1 MVDLPHLP
9 KLFNEHAA
17 AEALGVSI
25 DTLRRERKRAK
36 IAHTMIGG
44 RIRYTEMHL
53 TGYIEEH
60 ECPTKSSGS
69 GKSADT
75 GSASGLTPGSG
86 AAPGSMPQ
94 LDRRIAHHLAQS
106 ILKTPS

>member
-1 MVDLPHLP
+1 MVDLPHL
-9 KLFNEHAA
+9 KLFNERAA
-17 AEALGVSI
+17 AEALSVSI
-25 DTLRRERKRAK
+25 DTLRRERRRAK

-44 RIRYTEMHL
+44 RIRYTEMQL
-53 TGYIEEH
+53 TRYIEEH

-75 GSASGLTPGSG
+75 GSASGLTPGNG
-86 AAPGSMPQ
+86 AAPGSTPQ
-94 LDRRIAHHLAQS
+94 LDRRAAHQLAQS